1 MVFTTEDT
9 MVDTTAILTDMELTD
24 MPTMLL
30 ARGLLMPKLKLIPH
44 TCTLVPMATLTLMVI
59 LMDTDTELSLLTMP
73 PALATNTFPPLLP
86 PMVSLNSTKD
96 LLMPNLRLML
106 MQLSTM
112 LVPTATLTL
121 MVILMDMDT
130 ELLLPTMPPALATNT
145 SPPLLPPMVS
155 LNSTKDLLMPNQRL
169 MLPLPTMV
177 DTMAI
182 PETDTMVSDTDM
194 VVIMA
199 DMDTVVSATTVKL

>member
-1 MVFTTEDT
+1 M
-9 MVDTTAILTDMELTD
+9 
-24 MPTMLL
+24 
-30 ARGLLMPKLKLIPH
+30 
-44 TCTLVPMATLTLMVI
+44 LMVI

-106 MQLSTM
+106 MPLFTM
-112 LVPTATLTL
+112 LVPMATLML
-121 MVILMDMDT
+121 MVILMDTDT

-145 SPPLLPPMVS
+145 FPPLLPLMVS
-155 LNSTKDLLMPNQRL
+155 LNSTKDPLMPNLRL
-169 MLPLPTMV
+169 MLMPLSTMV

-182 PETDTMVSDTDM
+182 PDTDT
-194 VVIMA
+194 
-199 DMDTVVSATTVKL
+199 TVT

>member
-86 PMVSLNSTKD
+86 LMVSLNSTKD
-96 LLMPNLRLML
+96 PLMPNLRLML
-106 MQLSTM
+106 MPLS
-112 LVPTATLTL
+112 
-121 MVILMDMDT
+121 
-130 ELLLPTMPPALATNT
+130 
-145 SPPLLPPMVS
+145 
-155 LNSTKDLLMPNQRL
+155 
-169 MLPLPTMV
+169 TMV

-182 PETDTMVSDTDM
+182 PDTDTTVTDTDM

-199 DMDTVVSATTVKL
+199 DTDMVVSATTVKL

>member
-1 MVFTTEDT
+1 MFPLLLPPMVSLNSTKD
-9 MVDTTAILTDMELTD
+9 
-24 MPTMLL
+24 
-30 ARGLLMPKLKLIPH
+30 LLMPNLRLMLMLLS
-44 TCTLVPMATLTLMVI
+44 TTLVPTATLTLMVI

-73 PALATNTFPPLLP
+73 PVLATNMSPPLLP

-106 MQLSTM
+106 MLLSTT
-112 LVPTATLTL
+112 LVPMATLTL

-130 ELLLPTMPPALATNT
+130 ELLLLTMPQALATNMF
-145 SPPLLPPMVS
+145 PPLLPPMVS
-155 LNSTKDLLMPNQRL
+155 LNSTKDPLMPNLRL

-182 PETDTMVSDTDM
+182 PDTDTTVSDTDM

-199 DMDTVVSATTVKL
+199 VTDTVVSATTVKL